1 MRPAMHPLSNRTAQT
16 QHSLNGMRA
25 LVADQHISVRTWLRE
40 LLTTLGIVSVSMAGS
55 SADLIRHLKNAASP
69 FDIVLCDHQLDP
81 RSDGLHLLEELR
93 YQKIL
98 PLVTIFMIVTG
109 ERQYPRVVAA
119 AEFAPDDYLIKPF
132 SPSVLED
139 RLRIALQRKRHL
151 HIAHALIDRGEN
163 EKALGA
169 CDQALA
175 GSSHFLLDT
184 LRLKAEVLVS
194 LGRIEEASAL
204 YNSIAEK
211 RMVPWARMGYAM
223 TLHKQGRS
231 EEAEQIA
238 GSLNT
243 EHPEFLSVY
252 DFMARLKEEKGE
264 LAEAADY
271 LERAS
276 NIASSTDRLRHLA
289 EVADAQGDHIRARG
303 ALQKVVARTR
313 KSSML
318 QVSDYLKLLRAT
330 QADDADVEAEQIA
343 RDMQH
348 DLRASIDAES
358 RVAIEVAGALVAH
371 RARRDE
377 EANRRVEAA
386 LALHAEAQTEVAPT
400 LTLELA
406 GACAATGRLE
416 DAGSLAHQLT
426 QRGEGRGATFD
437 ALLKRIGLSC
447 EALAERPEPVG
458 AEEPVQ
464 DIEACVEATE
474 YVLTSLAESWDG
486 ELARQCRI
494 LLAMA
499 FGAAPRD
506 RRVVEWHIRYN
517 KLAAA
522 CGAEHHRPGS
532 QPG

>member
-1 MRPAMHPLSNRTAQT
+1 MHPLKNRTPQA
-16 QHSLNGMRA
+16 HPSFSGMRA
-25 LVADQHISVRTWLRE
+25 LVADQHMSVRTWLRE

-55 SADLIRHLKNAASP
+55 RVDLIRHLKNAAAP

-81 RSDGLHLLEELR
+81 RCDGLHLLEELR
-93 YQKIL
+93 YEKIL
-98 PLVTIFMIVTG
+98 PLVTIFLIVTG

-139 RLRIALQRKRHL
+139 RLRIALQRKHHL
-151 HIAHALIDRGEN
+151 HIAHALIDQGEG
-163 EKALGA
+163 EKALSA

-175 GSSHFLLDT
+175 KSGHFLLDT
-184 LRLKAEVLVS
+184 LRLKAELLVS
-194 LGRIEEASAL
+194 LGRIEEASEL

-238 GSLNT
+238 DTLNT

-289 EVADAQGDHIRARG
+289 EVADAQGDHARARG
-303 ALQKVVARTR
+303 ALQKVVERTR

-318 QVSDYLKLLRAT
+318 QVSDYIKLLRAT
-330 QADDADVEAEQIA
+330 HAEDASVEAEQIA
-343 RDMQH
+343 RDMQQ
-348 DLRASIDAES
+348 DLRTSTDAETQ
-358 RVAIEVAGALVAH
+358 VALEVAGALVAH
-371 RARRDE
+371 HARRDE
-377 EANRRVEAA
+377 EASRHVDAA
-386 LALHAEAQTEVAPT
+386 LALHAEVELELSAA

-406 GACAATGRLE
+406 SACAETGREEEAGILARQLAQRSGGQGGAF
-416 DAGSLAHQLT
+416 DARLNRIVQAHPAPAT
-426 QRGEGRGATFD
+426 EGR
-437 ALLKRIGLSC
+437 
-447 EALAERPEPVG
+447 EPE
-458 AEEPVQ
+458 
-464 DIEACVEATE
+464 IEACVEATE
-474 YVLTSLAESWDG
+474 YVLSHLAETWDD

-494 LLAMA
+494 LLATA
-499 FGAAPRD
+499 FSAAPRD
-506 RRVVEWHIRYN
+506 RRVIGWHIRYN

-522 CGAEHHRPGS
+522 CGAEHHKPGT
-532 QPG
+532 QPS

>member
-1 MRPAMHPLSNRTAQT
+1 MNPLNSRTSQA
-16 QHSLNGMRA
+16 HRSLNGMRA

-55 SADLIRHLKNAASP
+55 SGDLIRHLRNAASP

-139 RLRIALQRKRHL
+139 RLRVALQRKHHL
-151 HIAHALIDRGEN
+151 HIAHALIDQGEH
-163 EKALGA
+163 EKALSA
-169 CDQALA
+169 CDQAMA
-175 GSSHFLLDT
+175 KSSHFLLDT

-238 GSLNT
+238 GTLNV

-289 EVADAQGDHIRARG
+289 DVADAQGDHIRARG
-303 ALQKVVARTR
+303 ALQKVVERTR

-330 QADDADVEAEQIA
+330 QADDASVEAEQIA

-348 DLRASIDAES
+348 DLRASTDNQT
-358 RVAIEVAGALVAH
+358 RMAIEVAGALVAH
-371 RARRDE
+371 HARRDE
-377 EANRRVEAA
+377 EANRHVDTA
-386 LALHAEAQTEVAPT
+386 LALHAESGTGISSP

-406 GACAATGRLE
+406 NACAATGRQE
-416 DAGSLAHQLT
+416 DAGMLARQLT
-426 QRGEGRGATFD
+426 QHGEGRGATFD
-437 ALLKRIGLSC
+437 ALLKRIGLPR
-447 EALAERPEPVG
+447 EELAGPESPTPAATEERG
-458 AEEPVQ
+458 QA
-464 DIEACVEATE
+464 IEACVEAAE
-474 YVLTSLAESWDG
+474 YVLMSLAESWDG

-494 LLAMA
+494 LLATA
-499 FGAAPRD
+499 FNAAPRD
-506 RRVVEWHIRYN
+506 RRVIEWHIRYN

-522 CGAEHHRPGS
+522 CGAEHHKAGS
-532 QPG
+532 QPV